1 MKELYIGILRET
13 KNPPERR
20 TPLPPASAAL
30 LMRKYPFVHLVIQPS
45 EIRAFSNQEYE
56 AVGVLLQED
65 LQECDFLLGV
75 REPAPNTLLANKS
88 YFFFSHTAK
97 KQEANKQLLR
107 KCIEKKITLHD
118 YEFLYDRDGRRI
130 VSMGYWAGIVG
141 CYNAFRAV
149 GEKYGTFEL
158 KPASQCNSVSDL
170 YAALASVYLP
180 KSYKIVM
187 TGGGKVSQ
195 AVIDVF
201 QNIGIEKITPQ
212 HFLKYRGLEAVFT
225 QLDPWHYSQQKSG
238 EAFDLDHYFR
248 CPSAFE
254 SKFAEYGNNADM
266 LITAHYWPAGGP
278 RLLEPAD
285 FASGEFSLQIIAD
298 ISCDLNGPLPSTL
311 RVSTI
316 ESPFYGFHKT
326 DAVEV
331 APFSENAV
339 TVMAIDN
346 LPAEMPR
353 AASEDLGKSLV
364 DVFFPIFLGSSSV
377 RLIENSIICSN
388 GVLSE
393 RFGYL
398 QSWLDS

>member
-1 MKELYIGILRET
+1 
-13 KNPPERR
+13 
-20 TPLPPASAAL
+20 
-30 LMRKYPFVHLVIQPS
+30 
-45 EIRAFSNQEYE
+45 
-56 AVGVLLQED
+56 
-65 LQECDFLLGV
+65 
-75 REPAPNTLLANKS
+75 
-88 YFFFSHTAK
+88 
-97 KQEANKQLLR
+97 
-107 KCIEKKITLHD
+107 
-118 YEFLYDRDGRRI
+118 
-130 VSMGYWAGIVG
+130 MGYWAGIVG